1 MSTVMGCGGWPG
13 RAHQAASH
21 HCCDQPTDPV
31 GAAACAGSAK
41 AIAAA
46 SAAAENHTAVPVPSR
61 FIKDPQRVQHARPG
75 FGAPI

>member
-1 MSTVMGCGGWPG
+1 LGWLHQ
-13 RAHQAASH
+13 RAEH

-31 GAAACAGSAK
+31 GSAAIAGAAN

-46 SAAAENHTAVPVPSR
+46 SAAAEHQTALPVPSR
-61 FIKDPQRVQHARPG
+61 FIKDPQRVQHARPE